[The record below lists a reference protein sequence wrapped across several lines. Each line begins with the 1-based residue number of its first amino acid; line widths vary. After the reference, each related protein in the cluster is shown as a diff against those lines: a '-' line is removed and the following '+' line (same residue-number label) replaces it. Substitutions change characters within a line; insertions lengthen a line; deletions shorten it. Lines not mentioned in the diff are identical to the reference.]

1 MKEIIEKGGL
11 ETLNA
16 ALDLS
21 EPEVIASCINTLNKL
36 SQCESVLPKLI
47 KTGCI
52 QKVLDISSA
61 NLKDQKLCESAI
73 NLLENLSS
81 DDKTIPE
88 IVKHN
93 GIPLVVRMM
102 KENPNNKKII
112 EQGVR
117 TLGLLSINEENASV
131 VVENGIVE
139 FLMETVTTHPQWRK
153 CAYVSI
159 SLIDGLSDM
168 EQVLPVLIKN
178 GEGVKA
184 VISILSGKSFETKEV
199 GAEHVKGAD
208 DDEKKEIEVLNPKQE
223 VELKENGLTVLE
235 KLVNIDEIKAHK
247 IKVIQLFSIKYLNFY
262 IF

>member
-1 MKEIIEKGGL
+1 M
-11 ETLNA
+11 
-16 ALDLS
+16 
-21 EPEVIASCINTLNKL
+21 
-36 SQCESVLPKLI
+36 

-52 QKVLDISSA
+52 QKVLNVSSA

-81 DDKTIPE
+81 EDETIPE

-102 KENPNNKKII
+102 KENSNNKRII

-153 CAYVSI
+153 CAYFSI
-159 SLIDGLSDM
+159 NLIDGLSEI

-178 GEGVKA
+178 GKGVKA
-184 VISILSGKSFETKEV
+184 VISILSGKSFETKDEES
-199 GAEHVKGAD
+199 EHVKGAD
-208 DDEKKEIEVLNPKQE
+208 DDEQKEIEVLNPKQE
-223 VELKENGLTVLE
+223 VELKENGLIVLE
-235 KLVNIDEIKAHK
+235 KLVDIDGIKTYK
-247 IKVIQLFSIKYLNFY
+247 IQVF
-262 IF
+262 